1 MSAALPDPVH
11 FTASEIGALAG
22 NLHDPLAALGPRD
35 LPAAGGRPVQQRVT
49 LLIPHA
55 SRVRVSDP
63 LSAPPEGSREFEA
76 RRLGTSD
83 LFVWEGAAGRLP
95 AHYRVSW
102 WDSSGQRHD
111 QIDPYSFRAP
121 LLPQD
126 GLYLFNEG
134 RQYRLWDLLG
144 ARLMTIDGITG
155 VRFSVWAP
163 NASRVS
169 VVGDFCRWDGRRY
182 PMRACGPSGVWELFL
197 PGVDAHTVYKFE
209 IRNRDTGAVFL
220 KTDPMA
226 RATERRPATASVVEP
241 LPGHPFADRDWLQQ
255 RARRDWLHAPMS
267 IHEVHLGSWRRGD
280 DGRFLT
286 YRELAAEL
294 IPRAA
299 GLGFTHL
306 ELLPITEHPLDES
319 WGYQTSGYYAPT
331 SRHGSADD
339 LRYFVDECHKAGL
352 GVILDW
358 VPGHFPRDAHGL
370 AHFDGTALYEYAD
383 PRKAEHKDWGTL
395 IFNYERHEV
404 RSFLISSA
412 LYWLE
417 EFHFD
422 GLRVDAVASMLY
434 LDFSRKDG
442 DFVPN
447 RHGGNQN
454 LEAIDFLRELNAAVH
469 ARCPGAVVLAEES
482 TDWPMVSRPAH
493 DGGLGFSMKWNM
505 GWMHDTLAYF
515 REDPVHR
522 AHHQNRLTFAMM
534 YAYTENFVLPLS
546 HDEVVHLKRPLVY
559 KMPGDRWQQFAN
571 LRALYTYMW
580 TFPGKKLLFMG
591 GEFAQTSEWN
601 HAVGLPWHLRDFA
614 EHLGV
619 ESLVSDL
626 NHLYRDDPR
635 LHAYEFEPRGFRWVD
650 CEDRAQ
656 SVLSYLR
663 GDFERGAGTAA
674 ATGTATDAL
683 RNPLLV
689 VLNLTPVP
697 RQGYRIGVPRAG
709 IWRERLNSDAARYGG
724 SNLGNISH
732 VVAEHVPAHGHPH
745 SIVVT
750 LPPLAG
756 LVFEVAG

>member
-1 MSAALPDPVH
+1 MQGVTVHYIRKMSTPLPEPVH
-11 FTASEIGALAG
+11 LRTDEVRLLDGT
-22 NLHDPLAALGPRD
+22 LHDPFAVLGPHRS
-35 LPAAGGRPVQQRVT
+35 GTTTRVT

-55 SRVRVSDP
+55 ARVS
-63 LSAPPEGSREFEA
+63 LQAATPPGQTLEA
-76 RRLGTSD
+76 RRRGQTD
-83 LFVWEGAAGRLP
+83 LFVWEGPSTALPQHYEVAWHDGAGHRQ
-95 AHYRVSW
+95 HQV
-102 WDSSGQRHD
+102 
-111 QIDPYSFRAP
+111 DPYSFREP
-121 LLPQD
+121 LLPAE

-134 RQYRLWDLLG
+134 RHYEVFRLLG
-144 ARLMTIDGITG
+144 AALMQING
-155 VRFSVWAP
+155 VAGTRFSLWAP

-182 PMRACGPSGVWELFL
+182 PMRSCGPSGVWELFL
-197 PGVDAHTVYKFE
+197 PGIDAHTVYKFE
-209 IRNRDTGAVFL
+209 IRNRDTGALLL
-220 KTDPMA
+220 KTDPLA
-226 RATERRPATASVVEP
+226 RATEQRPATAAVVAP
-241 LPGHPFADRDWLQQ
+241 LPGHAFDDAGWLEQ
-255 RARRDWLHAPMS
+255 RARRSWLHAPLS
-267 IHEVHLGSWRRGD
+267 IHEVHLASWRRGP
-280 DGRFLT
+280 GNRFLT

-294 IPRAA
+294 IPRAR

-306 ELLPITEHPLDES
+306 ELLPITEHPLDDS
-319 WGYQTSGYYAPT
+319 WGYQTSGYFAPT

-339 LRYFVDECHKAGL
+339 LRYFVDECHRAGL

-370 AHFDGTALYEYAD
+370 GNFDGTALYEYAD

-412 LYWLE
+412 IYWLN

-434 LDFSRKDG
+434 LDFSRKQG

-447 RHGGNQN
+447 RYGGNQN
-454 LEAIDFLRELNAAVH
+454 LEAVEFLRELNTVVH
-469 ARCPGAVVLAEES
+469 ARSPGAIVMAEES
-482 TDWPMVSRPAH
+482 TDWPMVSRPVH

-505 GWMHDTLAYF
+505 GWMHDTLSYF
-515 REDPVHR
+515 KEDPLHR
-522 AHHQNRLTFAMM
+522 AHHQDKLTFATM
-534 YAYTENFVLPLS
+534 YAYTENFILPLS
-546 HDEVVHLKRPLVY
+546 HDEVVHLKQPLVY

-591 GEFAQTSEWN
+591 GEFAQTSEWSQ
-601 HAVGLPWHLRDFA
+601 AAGLPWHLREYA

-626 NHLYRDDPR
+626 NHLYTGDAR

-650 CEDRAQ
+650 CENRAQ
-656 SVLSYLR
+656 SVLVYLR
-663 GDFERGAGTAA
+663 GDFDHAGSPADLEHRA
-674 ATGTATDAL
+674 RHAP
-683 RNPLLV
+683 PLLV
-689 VLNLTPVP
+689 ALNLTPVP
-697 RQGYRIGVPRAG
+697 RDGYRIGVPRGG

-724 SNLGNISH
+724 SNLGNIAS
-732 VVAEHVPAHGHPH
+732 VTAEPVPAHGFQQ

-756 LVFEVAG
+756 LVFAPG